1 MNWPKIRMNSY
12 HRKRN
17 PALFLQILKIST
29 TFAVKRNEKIMTQN
43 PFIHLRRLMPALV
56 LLLSLPTLAQM
67 ESRLTYRR
75 YTTQDGLP
83 QMQIEKIWQDSRGYI
98 YIGTLSG
105 FVRFDG
111 KTFTPFLKGRRY
123 NIVGFVETEDAV
135 RALDFRRQWITNY
148 DGVEMQPIDPEWHV
162 LLNNFNS
169 GSLPEGYVLL
179 EDEQEENRRL
189 CRVTPEGFLPV
200 MKGALLDRMTP
211 NRKLYL
217 DTTGLYVPTEDGLWI
232 VKKEKGNVRRATRL
246 SARQDIFTLLRT
258 DKELLAFAKDGIY
271 TVGDK
276 GTHKKTAFDFK
287 APDYGIIARRQ
298 NDGSLILADSHTLYE
313 YDGNEVKELA
323 SGFNLIKDVFIDKWD
338 RLWMATYQGLYCFFN
353 RGFTNHRLTDRDD
366 IVRALGVDD
375 KDHVIMGTLNGKL
388 LADGQ
393 LVEDDPSNFYAPNAA
408 TIDGRVYIAG
418 KDDIACYDGTFNWLH
433 LPHDRYQFVGK
444 AGERLI
450 IGSKKCIAAYH
461 PKTGITDTL
470 STDIPHP
477 WCAAE
482 DAQGRLWVGSTFGL
496 YADSQ
501 QVDYPQKLIVT
512 TMERDKQ
519 GQILFAS
526 KDSLFMIRDSK
537 VIPLNMPE
545 LSGHE
550 VRSLHVSPKG
560 FLVVAVIDGLFVCRI
575 GQDYTLSDTRFFD
588 HTNGF
593 TALEP
598 LMAMMA
604 ETSDGTVWLAGVEEM
619 TSFSPA
625 VLLDHR
631 PEDTYIAP
639 PLCWWQHWWVAF
651 SAVLLLSVAVWGITR
666 WIEKRRN
673 RRKMIR
679 LEGARLEKERQI
691 DAIRKKAIERQ
702 RVSASTGMA
711 EADDLA
717 KDIVK
722 MTEHTDNTR
731 LTIRTINGTIIINSS
746 EIAYFK
752 ADGNYTLMVTFQ
764 KTETI
769 LTGIGKLEKT
779 LNPQI
784 FVRADRS
791 TLVNI
796 HHISHLNAK
805 QRRCIFKS
813 DDNIEVETTLL
824 APAFKRLEALLG
836 V

>member
-1 MNWPKIRMNSY
+1 MMG
-12 HRKRN
+12 
-17 PALFLQILKIST
+17 QI
-29 TFAVKRNEKIMTQN
+29 
-43 PFIHLRRLMPALV
+43 
-56 LLLSLPTLAQM
+56 
-67 ESRLTYRR
+67 ESSLTYRR

-83 QMQIEKIWQDSRGYI
+83 QMQTEKVWQDSHGYI

-111 KTFTPFLKGRRY
+111 RTFTPFLKGRRH
-123 NIVGFVETEDAV
+123 NIVGFVETGGSV
-135 RALDFRRQWITNY
+135 KALDFRRQWLTSF
-148 DGVEMQPIDPEWHV
+148 DDVKMRPIDPEWHW

-169 GSLPEGYVLL
+169 GNLPDDYVLL

-189 CRVTPEGFLPV
+189 CHVTPEGFLPV
-200 MKGALLDRMTP
+200 LKGALLDRMTP
-211 NRKLYL
+211 DRKLYL
-217 DTTGLYVPTEDGLWI
+217 DSTGLYVPTEQGLYL
-232 VKKEKGNVRRATRL
+232 VSRGKATGKATGRRASGNGRA
-246 SARQDIFTLLRT
+246 SGNAGFAKRAVRISERKDFYTLLRT
-258 DKELLAFAKDGIY
+258 GKELLAFAKNGIY
-271 TVGDK
+271 TVGDQNI
-276 GTHKKTAFDFK
+276 TLKTAFDFK

-298 NDGSLILADSHTLYE
+298 NQGGRSMILADSHTLYE
-313 YDGNEVKELA
+313 YDGEQIRELA
-323 SGFNLIKDVFIDKWD
+323 SGFNLIKDVFIDKWG
-338 RLWMATYQGLYCFFN
+338 RLWVATYQGLYCFFN

-366 IVRALGVDD
+366 IVRALGVDGE
-375 KDHVIMGTLNGKL
+375 DHLVMGTLNGKL
-388 LADGQ
+388 FVDGR
-393 LVEDDPSNFYAPNAA
+393 LVEDKPDNFYAPNAV
-408 TIDGRVYIAG
+408 TIGGSVYMAG
-418 KDDIACYDGTFNWLH
+418 KNNVVRVNQESVPVI
-433 LPHDRYQFVGK
+433 HDRYQFVSK
-444 AGERLI
+444 AGNRLI
-450 IGSKKCIAAYH
+450 VGNRKCIAAYN
-461 PKTGITDTL
+461 PETGLVDTL
-470 STDIPHP
+470 STEISHP

-482 DAQGRLWVGSTFGL
+482 DAQGRLWAGTSYGL
-496 YADSQ
+496 YADGQ
-501 QVDYPQKLIVT
+501 KVDYSQKLIVT
-512 TMERDKQ
+512 TMERD
-519 GQILFAS
+519 GLGNILFAS
-526 KDSLFMIRDSK
+526 KDSLFMIRDGQ
-537 VIPLNMPE
+537 IENLCLPE
-545 LSGHE
+545 LTGHE
-550 VRSLHVSPKG
+550 VRSLHISPKG
-560 FLVVAVIDGLFVCRI
+560 YLVVAVIDGLFVSRI
-575 GQDYTLSDTRFFD
+575 SQDYVISDTRFFD

-604 ETSDGTVWLAGVEEM
+604 ETSDGTVWLAGIEEM
-619 TSFSPA
+619 TSFLPA
-625 VLLDHR
+625 ALLDHR

-639 PLCWWQHWWVAF
+639 PLRWWQHWWVAI
-651 SAVLLLSVAVWGITR
+651 SAILLLSVAVWGITR

-679 LEGARLEKERQI
+679 LEGAKLEKERQI

-702 RVSASTGMA
+702 RVGASAGMA
-711 EADDLA
+711 ETDDLA

-722 MTEHTDNTR
+722 MTEHTDDRR

-813 DDNIEVETTLL
+813 DDNIEVETALM